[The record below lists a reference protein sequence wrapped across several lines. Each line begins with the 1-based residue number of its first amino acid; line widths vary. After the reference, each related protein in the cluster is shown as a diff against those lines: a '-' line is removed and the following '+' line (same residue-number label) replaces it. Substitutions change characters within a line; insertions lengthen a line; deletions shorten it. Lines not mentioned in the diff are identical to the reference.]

1 MTVLRMMI
9 MLKLNENEVL
19 TQMGINIVTLRLK
32 MMNGLRLRNCSKSTL
47 ENEVNQ
53 KAPGTLINEPS

>member
-1 MTVLRMMI
+1 MTVLQMMI

-19 TQMGINIVTLRLK
+19 TQMGINIVTLKLK
-32 MMNGLRLRNCSKSTL
+32 MMNGSRLRNYSKSIL

-53 KAPGTLINEPS
+53 KALGTLINEPS

>member
-1 MTVLRMMI
+1 MTVLQMMI

-19 TQMGINIVTLRLK
+19 TQMGINIVTLKLK
-32 MMNGLRLRNCSKSTL
+32 MTNGLRLRNYSKSTL

-53 KAPGTLINEPS
+53 KALGTLINEPS

>member
-1 MTVLRMMI
+1 MTVLQMMI

-19 TQMGINIVTLRLK
+19 TQMGINIVILKLK
-32 MMNGLRLRNCSKSTL
+32 MMNGLKLRNYSKSTL

-53 KAPGTLINEPS
+53 KALGTLINEPS

>member
-1 MTVLRMMI
+1 MTVLQMMI

-19 TQMGINIVTLRLK
+19 TQMGINIVTLKLK
-32 MMNGLRLRNCSKSTL
+32 MMNGLRLRNYSKSTL

-53 KAPGTLINEPS
+53 KALGTLINEPS

>member
-1 MTVLRMMI
+1 MTVLQMMI

-19 TQMGINIVTLRLK
+19 TQMGINIVTLKLK
-32 MMNGLRLRNCSKSTL
+32 MMNGSRLRNYSKSTL

>member
-1 MTVLRMMI
+1 MTVLQMMI

-19 TQMGINIVTLRLK
+19 TQMGINIVILKLK
-32 MMNGLRLRNCSKSTL
+32 MMNGLRLRNYSKSTL